1 LIECIRD
8 VSVVVFETAMNAEQA
23 YNSRRSPPRA
33 AKRLHMSKQW
43 SALAV
48 AALHATTS
56 AQGFLNVRD
65 FGASGSAFE
74 TAAFTRAGSNQIL
87 VKDVGDFRVG
97 QQVMVSKCHV
107 HYEDC
112 RLRGPG
118 SPYREWKRLS
128 GTGQDTP
135 SSQTTETTS

>member
-1 LIECIRD
+1 MRKRYG
-8 VSVVVFETAMNAEQA
+8 TAA
-23 YNSRRSPPRA
+23 
-33 AKRLHMSKQW
+33 
-43 SALAV
+43 
-48 AALHATTS
+48 AALCGWAWS
-56 AQGFLNVRD
+56 LWAAPEREGWVNVRD
-65 FGASGSAFE
+65 LGASGSAFE
-74 TAAFTRAGSNQIL
+74 ATASTTAGSKQIL
-87 VKDVGDFRVG
+87 VRNVGDFRVG
-97 QQVMVSKCHV
+97 QQVMISKCHV